1 MFLEM
6 CTKSWSLFTH
16 MKIIYKNGAN
26 ETGAWIFN
34 SVFFFAGNRK
44 VTSTVKRT
52 HRYTLLAS
60 ASWFALPHATCS
72 THQPVIDM
80 RWVNPKSNTHP
91 RDKSNLIVLLVTMC
105 ATLHLKASLEIEARQ
120 CAYQDEG
127 RGFERSPTICYRHF
141 RRAPTP
147 FQMAIIGRFHV
158 FLPGLCPRWF
168 LVGLFYFVRSRI
180 RPANLYQLQLASGET
195 FDS

>member
-1 MFLEM
+1 MKPVREYSTLFLVFF
-6 CTKSWSLFTH
+6 LL
-16 MKIIYKNGAN
+16 
-26 ETGAWIFN
+26 ETGKSRVPWNEPI
-34 SVFFFAGNRK
+34 V
-44 VTSTVKRT
+44 
-52 HRYTLLAS
+52 TLLAS
-60 ASWFALPHATCS
+60 ASFDLLSLMQLVHTSTGYRYAVSQPKKQHAS
-72 THQPVIDM
+72 E
-80 RWVNPKSNTHP
+80 

-127 RGFERSPTICYRHF
+127 RGFERSPRICYRHF

-158 FLPGLCPRWF
+158 FLPGLCPGWF

-195 FDS
+195 FDLKQTLKIDSKFS